1 MLNRNVNGRGPGD
14 QTLCP
19 CWKARRGRLVMKLR
33 KSESVREKEE
43 NWPSTYNK
51 RCRNRWQDVLHKPR
65 KIWTTTRWCFPVRHP
80 SPSNAIYGRQ
90 STKFLSVLLLGWVP
104 CRHVL
109 WTVNIYGDEI
119 RHLTLLVLI
128 IAQKICWCSSQL
140 LLITSELSGKK
151 FGLTLEL
158 SRFSSS
164 VASTSRK
171 RSRRRRKKVVDGNPH
186 SPVKIISK
194 TWRRQYW

>member
-1 MLNRNVNGRGPGD
+1 MFLYFFFLN
-14 QTLCP
+14 
-19 CWKARRGRLVMKLR
+19 
-33 KSESVREKEE
+33 
-43 NWPSTYNK
+43 
-51 RCRNRWQDVLHKPR
+51 R

-109 WTVNIYGDEI
+109 WTVNIYSDEI
-119 RHLTLLVLI
+119 RHLTLLVWI

-140 LLITSELSGKK
+140 LLITSGLSGKK
-151 FGLTLEL
+151 FSLTLEL

-186 SPVKIISK
+186 SPVKFISK